1 MINYQEWKKLDTK
14 NQIPYIGEIVLQLKS
29 LNVTDVK
36 IIRSVLSLHTNNDS
50 KFLKIL
56 DLVLTQVSLI

>member
-14 NQIPYIGEIVLQLKS
+14 NQISYIGEIVLQLKS
-29 LNVTDVK
+29 LNVTDAK

-50 KFLKIL
+50 RFLKIL

>member
-14 NQIPYIGEIVLQLKS
+14 NQISYIGEIVLQLKS

>member
-1 MINYQEWKKLDTK
+1 MINYKEWKKLDTK